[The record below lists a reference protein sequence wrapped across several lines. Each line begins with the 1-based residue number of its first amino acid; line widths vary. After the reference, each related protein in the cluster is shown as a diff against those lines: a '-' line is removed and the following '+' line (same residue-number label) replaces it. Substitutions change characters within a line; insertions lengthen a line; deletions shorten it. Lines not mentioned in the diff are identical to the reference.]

1 MRHPWRSAGRITAG
15 VLVAGVLLAVAV
27 GAALASPSKH
37 APAAHKPLATFR
49 FRAPVVIPIPGDA
62 TRFAL
67 GPLTPSGRIDIV
79 TADNDGTVS
88 VILNQGHGKFAKPVV
103 YKVSTH
109 QVSDVAI
116 ADLNRDGKPDI
127 VAVVADGTGATTFAV
142 LLGNGN
148 GTFRSPIVS
157 AGKVPLAGNANF
169 ANSVAI
175 GDFDGNGQLDAAVG
189 FSPVV
194 NDTDIV
200 VYTGLGNGHF
210 AGSTAVLPISNYYG
224 AVQYLV
230 AAPLREHG
238 PLALIGTDS
247 DCGYNSGVVSVEA
260 NNGHGV
266 FKQTFSGLNCPS
278 ETVVDG
284 SQRGRQG

>member
-1 MRHPWRSAGRITAG
+1 M
-15 VLVAGVLLAVAV
+15 LVAGVLTAVAV

-37 APAAHKPLATFR
+37 APAAHKPLATLQVPR
-49 FRAPVVIPIPGDA
+49 FRCHPDSGDA

-88 VILNQGHGKFAKPVV
+88 VILIQGHGKFAKPVV

-157 AGKVPLAGNANF
+157 GGKVPLAGNANF

-210 AGSTAVLPISNYYG
+210 AGSTAVLPISNY
-224 AVQYLV
+224 
-230 AAPLREHG
+230 
-238 PLALIGTDS
+238 
-247 DCGYNSGVVSVEA
+247 
-260 NNGHGV
+260 
-266 FKQTFSGLNCPS
+266 
-278 ETVVDG
+278 
-284 SQRGRQG
+284 